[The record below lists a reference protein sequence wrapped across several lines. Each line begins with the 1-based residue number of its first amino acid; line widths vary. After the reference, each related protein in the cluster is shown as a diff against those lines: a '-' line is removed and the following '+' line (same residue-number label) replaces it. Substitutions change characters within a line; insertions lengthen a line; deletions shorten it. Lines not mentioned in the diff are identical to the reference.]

1 MSPITDEQKTGSNI
15 PMTNKKARK
24 GHFAQTEQA
33 QERAAQWQQKT
44 EKFQAENAE
53 RQAQERAAQAAVA
66 SFGGKKQA
74 AAQGSNGE
82 GVTGGRTN
90 AASTGTAG
98 ANSQQITAEHSA
110 QIAQQREALSQRADQ
125 IRRTYAA
132 QDAERAR
139 NARMYSQEVGAEYKE
154 SAERAR
160 ERVARKEALEAQRR
174 EQEAIRAAQRAQ
186 HREMEAARARTEA
199 NTHEREF
206 RATTP
211 RKRAVSPLTSQESYD
226 RTRNSMEHYEQ
237 ARAMRDALSPQRM
250 SRTTNREVIDGR
262 GSVDSRAFNELNEL
276 VGYSIDERDKTS
288 NTSIYDSNQS
298 REHWQSHRGDGS
310 GRKRRTKVGN
320 GVPSTNLSPT
330 RGITQAGSS
339 IPPFVKI
346 AVPVIVILIIIL
358 LFILFH

>member
-1 MSPITDEQKTGSNI
+1 
-15 PMTNKKARK
+15 
-24 GHFAQTEQA
+24 
-33 QERAAQWQQKT
+33 
-44 EKFQAENAE
+44 
-53 RQAQERAAQAAVA
+53 
-66 SFGGKKQA
+66 
-74 AAQGSNGE
+74 
-82 GVTGGRTN
+82 
-90 AASTGTAG
+90 
-98 ANSQQITAEHSA
+98 
-110 QIAQQREALSQRADQ
+110 
-125 IRRTYAA
+125 
-132 QDAERAR
+132 
-139 NARMYSQEVGAEYKE
+139 MYSQEVGAEYKE

-320 GVPSTNLSPT
+320 GVPSTNLSPA